1 VLFII
6 AMASATAEILGVQEG
21 QGIPVRRRDSSG
33 YTVNVFEGKQEQMLK
48 VCEHI
53 QETGF
58 IPKELVQNEV
68 TWFYG

>member
-1 VLFII
+1 
-6 AMASATAEILGVQEG
+6 MATATTDVIGVQDTTKMAMC
-21 QGIPVRRRDSSG
+21 RRDSSG